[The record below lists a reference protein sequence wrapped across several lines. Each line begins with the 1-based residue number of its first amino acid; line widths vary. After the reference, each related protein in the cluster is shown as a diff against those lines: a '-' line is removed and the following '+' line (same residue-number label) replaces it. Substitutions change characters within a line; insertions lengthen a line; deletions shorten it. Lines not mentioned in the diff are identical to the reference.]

1 MTPAATLPADAE
13 IQAAAT
19 AAPGAA
25 ASWSEMLQAP
35 ADLQVWQ
42 VAALVGLALL
52 VAVAV
57 WLFFKDRVDPLL
69 LARHRERLYD
79 RVAAAAKAAAEGAP
93 TPDSMI
99 RATELLKVLRTE
111 FGSLFADFPGVGA
124 FVGEM
129 KKAASVLPAEDRD
142 PPTKTIKERAAEPA
156 KTDARKKPYE
166 IASDA
171 AVAFRKFWCG
181 TERDAHEVRRQRL
194 QQIKEAQF
202 KLGLLSD
209 D

>member
-1 MTPAATLPADAE
+1 MNPDAPLLPPGSAETAVAAP
-13 IQAAAT
+13 T
-19 AAPGAA
+19 AAPG
-25 ASWSEMLQAP
+25 SLSELLLAP
-35 ADLQVWQ
+35 SDLAVWQ
-42 VAALVGLALL
+42 VAALVGMALL

-57 WLFFKDRVDPLL
+57 WLIYKGRIDPLL
-69 LARHRERLYD
+69 LSRHRERLYD
-79 RVAAAAKAAAEGAP
+79 RVAKAAKAAAEGAP
-93 TPDSMI
+93 TPDSLI
-99 RATELLKVLRTE
+99 RATNLLTVLRTE
-111 FGSLFADFPGVGA
+111 FGDLFADFPGVSA

-156 KTDARKKPYE
+156 KSDPRKKPYE

-181 TERDAHEVRRQRL
+181 TERDAPEVRRQRL
-194 QQIKEAQF
+194 KQIKEAQF
-202 KLGLLSD
+202 KLGLLRD